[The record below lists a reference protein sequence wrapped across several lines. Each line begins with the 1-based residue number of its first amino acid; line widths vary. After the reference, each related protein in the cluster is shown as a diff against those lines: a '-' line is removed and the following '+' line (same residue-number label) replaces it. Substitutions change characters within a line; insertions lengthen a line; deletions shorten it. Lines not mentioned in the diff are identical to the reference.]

1 MELKV
6 YDELPNEAK
15 KIRTSVFINEQGFKN
30 EFDEID
36 DTAIHLVLFDDGK
49 PIAVS
54 RIYKDK
60 DETEKTW
67 HIGRV
72 AVVKEY
78 RGKGFG
84 KIVMLTSEH
93 EAQRLGARIITVSA
107 QVSAKKFYKSL
118 GYSQKGE
125 EYYDEHCL
133 HIDMTKRI

>member
-6 YDELPNEAK
+6 YDKLPNEAK
-15 KIRTSVFINEQGFKN
+15 KIRTNVFINEQGFKN

-36 DTAIHLVLFDDGK
+36 ETATHLVLFDEGK

-54 RIYKDK
+54 RIYQGENAKS
-60 DETEKTW
+60 W

-93 EAQRLGARIITVSA
+93 EAQRLGAKEITVSA

-125 EYYDEHCL
+125 EYYDEHCP

>member
-15 KIRTSVFINEQGFKN
+15 KIRMNVFINEQGFKN
-30 EFDEID
+30 EFDETD
-36 DTAIHLVLFDDGK
+36 ETATHLVLFDEGK

-54 RIYKDK
+54 RIYKGENAK
-60 DETEKTW
+60 SW

-93 EAQRLGARIITVSA
+93 EAQRLGAKEITVSA
-107 QVSAKKFYKSL
+107 QVSAEKFYKSL
-118 GYSQKGE
+118 GYSRKGE
-125 EYYDEHCL
+125 EYYDEHCP
-133 HIDMTKRI
+133 HIDMTKWL

>member
-6 YDELPNEAK
+6 YDELPNEAR
-15 KIRTSVFINEQGFKN
+15 KIRTSVFVNEQGFKN

-36 DTAIHLVLFDDGK
+36 ETATHLVLFDDGK

-54 RIYKDK
+54 RIYKD
-60 DETEKTW
+60 ENEKSW

-93 EAQRLGARIITVSA
+93 EAQRLGAKIITVSA

-118 GYSQKGE
+118 GYSQIGE
-125 EYYDEHCL
+125 EYYDEHCP

>member
-1 MELKV
+1 MEVKV
-6 YDELPNEAK
+6 YDKLPNEAK
-15 KIRTSVFINEQGFKN
+15 KIRTNVFINEQGFKN

-36 DTAIHLVLFDDGK
+36 ETATHLVLFDEGK

-54 RIYKDK
+54 RIYKG
-60 DETEKTW
+60 ENTRSW
-67 HIGRV
+67 HIGRI
-72 AVVKEY
+72 AVEKEY

-93 EAQRLGARIITVSA
+93 EIQRMGANEITVSA

-125 EYYDEHCL
+125 E
-133 HIDMTKRI
+133 